1 MRTQSFRANAGF
13 TLVEALIALVITA
26 FGMLGLAG
34 MQMMMSRNAEVAKQR
49 SEATR
54 VAEAKLE
61 ELRSFTQIATGAG
74 VVSWDGLTSGS
85 DTQTSTETN
94 TTYTRTWTLSTATT
108 DAGHVTNPYRT
119 IKVDVTWTDRAGVT
133 TVTNGVSN
141 IVTLNSVISQ
151 TDPADSGALAFPL
164 PANTTIKRPK
174 NRSLNI
180 PIPSKQL
187 TDGNNSVYSTSSFSI
202 VFNNDSGYVTKK
214 CNPVTDVDLIATES
228 QLTGCVD
235 FDGYV
240 LSGYITKTMASF
252 PSALGIN
259 ETDLASRLEGDAVG
273 IDCAVETAENQNTEA
288 LLSDY
293 KFYLCVIPVA
303 IPVADG
309 GSWSG
314 RVHLSGMN
322 TGTDYLV
329 CRLQYPTSATGTS
342 NQRNVQPY
350 TSVAESLDNQNYI
363 ITTSN
368 SCPSVTNGTTSLAT
382 IEHQNCR
389 SSNPNSN
396 SARATDCPAT

>member
-1 MRTQSFRANAGF
+1 MRIQRIHANAGF

-85 DTQTSTETN
+85 DTQTSDETN

-108 DAGHVTNPYRT
+108 DAGHITNPYRT
-119 IKVDVTWTDRAGVT
+119 IRVNVTWADRSGVT
-133 TVTNGVSN
+133 TATNAVSN

-180 PIPSKQL
+180 PIPSKKL
-187 TDGNNSVYSTSSFSI
+187 SDGNNSVYSTSSFSI
-202 VFNNDSGYVTKK
+202 VFNNDSGYVTRK
-214 CNPVTDVDLIATES
+214 CDPVSDVDDVDTEDE
-228 QLTGCVD
+228 LTGCVD

-240 LSGYITKTMASF
+240 VSGYISKTMTSF
-252 PSALGIN
+252 PASLGIN
-259 ETDLASRLEGDAVG
+259 ETDLAARITGDAAGV
-273 IDCAVETAENQNTEA
+273 DCAVDTATNQNTEA
-288 LLSDY
+288 TLSDY
-293 KFYLCVIPVA
+293 KFYLCVIPVST
-303 IPVADG
+303 PVADG

-329 CRLQYPTSATGTS
+329 CRLQYPTTATGTS

-363 ITTSN
+363 ITTAT
-368 SCPSVTNGTTSLAT
+368 SCPSVSNGTTSLAT
-382 IEHQNCR
+382 VLHQDCR
-389 SSNPNSN
+389 SSNAS
-396 SARATDCPAT
+396 RAADCPAS

>member
-1 MRTQSFRANAGF
+1 MRIQRIHANAGF

-85 DTQTSTETN
+85 DTQTSDETN

-108 DAGHVTNPYRT
+108 DAGHITNPYRT
-119 IKVDVTWTDRAGVT
+119 IRVNVTWADRSGVT
-133 TVTNGVSN
+133 TATNAVSN

-180 PIPSKQL
+180 PIPSKKL
-187 TDGNNSVYSTSSFSI
+187 SDGNNSVYSTSSFSI
-202 VFNNDSGYVTKK
+202 VFNNDSGYVTRK
-214 CNPVTDVDLIATES
+214 CDPVSDVDDVDTEDE
-228 QLTGCVD
+228 LTGCVD

-240 LSGYITKTMASF
+240 LSGYISKTMTSF
-252 PSALGIN
+252 PASLGIN
-259 ETDLASRLEGDAVG
+259 ETDLAARITGDAAGV
-273 IDCAVETAENQNTEA
+273 DCAVDTATNQNTDA
-288 LLSDY
+288 TLSDY
-293 KFYLCVIPVA
+293 KFYLCVIPVST
-303 IPVADG
+303 PVADG

-329 CRLQYPTSATGTS
+329 CRLQYPTTATGTS

-363 ITTSN
+363 ITTATD
-368 SCPSVTNGTTSLAT
+368 CPSVSNGTTSLLT
-382 IEHQNCR
+382 IEHQNCS
-389 SSNPNSN
+389 SSNAS
-396 SARATDCPAT
+396 RAADCPAS